1 MYKHDLPGKFVVL
14 EGIDGSGKTT
24 LIRKLEDHLDDL
36 GVPVEIFRE
45 PGATS
50 LGAEIMSLLADD
62 RSDLDPRAR
71 LALFEADR
79 VQNVEHNVIPALTD
93 GYLVIQDRYVG
104 STRVYQEAEPI
115 FSHPE
120 PDLTILLDVTPETAW
135 ERIQQRSYD
144 YWEDN
149 PSIRE
154 LGALRER
161 YLKLAK
167 KENWHIIDA
176 EKTAI
181 AVEREVLRFLQEQEL
196 VPDA

>member
-24 LIRKLEDHLDDL
+24 LIRLLKDHLDDL

-62 RSDLDPRAR
+62 RFDLDLRTR

-154 LGALRER
+154 LGALRDR

-167 KENWHIIDA
+167 KENWCVVNA
-176 EKTAI
+176 EKTTI
-181 AVEREVLRFLQEQEL
+181 SVEREVMQILQEQGII
-196 VPDA
+196 PDA